1 MTALAANLMTLLT
14 NIAAGGATAF
24 ANPKAPLVKQ
34 LERDGYIAPTPSN
47 VDPTDPA
54 RIFYAVTAKGG
65 ELLPQPQPQAPAA
78 SEAPAAPAASEAP
91 AAPAADPT
99 TGTEPIAAATTAAP
113 AATRKPRV
121 QRVQREVIVAHSGK
135 RMKLPANIGNV
146 NPGQKREKYPFG
158 SLAAPDATGYDS
170 FFVKATP
177 SFPTPALSLASY
189 VTKANKKYKDEGRF
203 FKIIAMAA
211 GEDHEFD
218 VAGARVIR
226 IDNGAVKQEAA
237 PE

>member
-65 ELLPQPQPQAPAA
+65 ELLPQPQPQ
-78 SEAPAAPAASEAP
+78 APAASEAP